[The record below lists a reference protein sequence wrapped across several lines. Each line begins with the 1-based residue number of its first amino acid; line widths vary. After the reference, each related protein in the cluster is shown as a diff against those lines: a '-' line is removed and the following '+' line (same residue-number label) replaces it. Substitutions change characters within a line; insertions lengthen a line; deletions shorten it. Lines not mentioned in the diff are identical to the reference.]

1 MDKSAIPADGG
12 DISFTNRATLSDDN
26 DPDGID
32 AKEPISVL
40 DANGKSTE
48 ELHAVDGHIKAQG
61 IAPGAYYLVETK
73 APNGYIINT
82 DPIKVVI
89 TEKTN
94 EKTGLTITDTLV
106 NYQGSAELMKVG
118 ETKEPLA
125 GAEFKVVDVNGKD
138 IQTQLVSNDQG
149 NVQAKNLVPGTY
161 FFVETKA
168 PAGYQLS
175 DRQVEFKVPE
185 TNAGKPKVISL
196 GNYQNNK
203 EPEKPTDKKGN
214 YPKMNE
220 SANQVII
227 WLGFLLI
234 SFVGLYYYRKIKKN

>member
-1 MDKSAIPADGG
+1 M
-12 DISFTNRATLSDDN
+12 
-26 DPDGID
+26 
-32 AKEPISVL
+32 
-40 DANGKSTE
+40 
-48 ELHAVDGHIKAQG
+48 
-61 IAPGAYYLVETK
+61 VETK